1 MLTNRE
7 LIEMIQ
13 KWLTFCESS
22 WLFGS
27 CGKVLHCELSYWA
40 NLMKKFSLTF
50 WISWELLI
58 DKKQLTL
65 SSELSCWN
73 HWCVFRQILKFD
85 VVEIRTPWIL
95 ILYRKPQWKNV
106 LCICLLFFLTVTK
119 IYDYILNIW
128 TNSLWKCQMSARQN
142 QDLRE
147 KCRLDFAE
155 GHEKPLQSRK
165 LRSSRR
171 DLWNNIFWVQLERQG
186 IFMVDLILACRTKK
200 NKFDK
205 WVFWQSSR
213 HDVRAFYPDLFLCNC
228 CQ

>member
-1 MLTNRE
+1 MNHLDYSVHAAFSWQKAIDFKLRAKLLKSLVCLSSN
-7 LIEMIQ
+7 IEVWCWWNQNTMDIDIVQ
-13 KWLTFCESS
+13 KTS
-22 WLFGS
+22 
-27 CGKVLHCELSYWA
+27 
-40 NLMKKFSLTF
+40 MKKCFVYMPS
-50 WISWELLI
+50 
-58 DKKQLTL
+58 
-65 SSELSCWN
+65 
-73 HWCVFRQILKFD
+73 
-85 VVEIRTPWIL
+85 
-95 ILYRKPQWKNV
+95 V
-106 LCICLLFFLTVTK
+106 LLTVTK

-228 CQ
+228 CH

>member
-40 NLMKKFSLTF
+40 NLMKKFSFTF

-58 DKKQLTL
+58 DKKTIDFKLRAKFLKSLVCL
-65 SSELSCWN
+65 SSNIE
-73 HWCVFRQILKFD
+73 VD
-85 VVEIRTPWIL
+85 VGETMDIHIVQKTSI
-95 ILYRKPQWKNV
+95 KNV
-106 LCICLLFFLTVTK
+106 LCICLLFILTVTK

>member
-1 MLTNRE
+1 MNHLDYSVHAAFSWQKAIDFKLRAKLLKSLVCLSSN
-7 LIEMIQ
+7 IEVWCWWNQNTMDIDIVQ
-13 KWLTFCESS
+13 KTS
-22 WLFGS
+22 
-27 CGKVLHCELSYWA
+27 
-40 NLMKKFSLTF
+40 MKKCFVYMPS
-50 WISWELLI
+50 
-58 DKKQLTL
+58 
-65 SSELSCWN
+65 
-73 HWCVFRQILKFD
+73 
-85 VVEIRTPWIL
+85 
-95 ILYRKPQWKNV
+95 V
-106 LCICLLFFLTVTK
+106 LLTVTK

-128 TNSLWKCQMSARQN
+128 TNSLWKCQGSARQN

-165 LRSSRR
+165 LRSLRR

-186 IFMVDLILACRTKK
+186 LFMVDLILACRTKK

-228 CQ
+228 CH

>member
-1 MLTNRE
+1 MRQSFTL
-7 LIEMIQ
+7 
-13 KWLTFCESS
+13 
-22 WLFGS
+22 
-27 CGKVLHCELSYWA
+27 
-40 NLMKKFSLTF
+40 
-50 WISWELLI
+50 WIELLSQSYEEIWLYFLNFLGAFSWQKTI
-58 DKKQLTL
+58 DFKLRAKLLKSLVCL
-65 SSELSCWN
+65 SSNIEVWCWWN
-73 HWCVFRQILKFD
+73 QNIMDIDIVQK
-85 VVEIRTPWIL
+85 TSM
-95 ILYRKPQWKNV
+95 KKNV

-205 WVFWQSSR
+205 WIFWQSSR

-228 CQ
+228 CH

>member
-1 MLTNRE
+1 LNFLEVFNWQKAIDFKLRAKLLKSLVLSFVKYWSLMLVKSE
-7 LIEMIQ
+7 HHE
-13 KWLTFCESS
+13 
-22 WLFGS
+22 
-27 CGKVLHCELSYWA
+27 YWYCTE
-40 NLMKKFSLTF
+40 NLN
-50 WISWELLI
+50 E
-58 DKKQLTL
+58 
-65 SSELSCWN
+65 
-73 HWCVFRQILKFD
+73 
-85 VVEIRTPWIL
+85 
-95 ILYRKPQWKNV
+95 KNV